1 MDLDEILNSAAFWI
15 LNAVGIG
22 AIILMLILLKG
33 MGNSEFMP
41 LWVKIV
47 ALIAVPIVS
56 GFLTGYASGD

>member
-1 MDLDEILNSAAFWI
+1 
-15 LNAVGIG
+15 
-22 AIILMLILLKG
+22 MLILLKG

-56 GFLTGYASGD
+56 GFLSGYASGD